1 MGKLKKSVR
10 DRFVGCAVRVK
21 REGFLVFATKRVV
34 LGEFGG
40 KSDESLFVLVKEEVL
55 FFPRK
60 GRFSNGLMGET
71 EKRCD
76 SRNGLRKK

>member
-60 GRFSNGLMGET
+60 GRFSNGLMGKT